1 MTLKE
6 ALVFT
11 LKWEGGISEVPQDP
25 GGLTNMGITH
35 AVYSSWLASKGKPNK
50 SVRNI
55 TRQEVEQIYE
65 ERYWDP
71 MRAQYL
77 SDPLALTVFDT
88 AVNLGVGGCTRRL
101 QMALG
106 VPVTGAWTQAI
117 SDKIHQTDQVKVAI
131 NICRLRIAKRHAR
144 VKEAP
149 SQKVFLKGWLKRDNA
164 LIAEVKNLAGIAAL
178 SEDEEDNIQNILET
192 WSQEQLDEAGCED
205 EDRVPLI
212 EE

>member
-11 LKWEGGISEVPQDP
+11 LKFEGGLSDHPDDP

-35 AVYSSWLASKGKPNK
+35 KVYSSWLASKNRPNK

-55 TRQEVEQIYE
+55 TREEVEQIYE

-71 MRAQYL
+71 MRAEWL

-101 QMALG
+101 QIALG
-106 VPVTGAWTQAI
+106 VPVTGKWTQAI
-117 SDKIHQTDQVKVAI
+117 SDKIHKADQVKVALA
-131 NICRLRIAKRHAR
+131 ICKLRIAKRYER
-144 VKEAP
+144 VEKEE
-149 SQKVFLKGWLKRDNA
+149 SQKVFLKGWLNRDNA
-164 LIAEVKNLAGIAAL
+164 LIREVKKLAGITAL
-178 SEDEEDNIQNILET
+178 SEEEEDDIQEILKDWT
-192 WSQEQLDEAGCED
+192 KEQLNEVGSED
-205 EDRVPLI
+205 EDREPLT
-212 EE
+212 EY